1 MKISA
6 PGLRVDGRLGKL
18 AALSAAAFALIVFC
32 SVEVGRLAANK
43 VATELLFPRRKGFAA
58 PPGRSTMLY
67 GEEDA
72 DSARWHQAMRG
83 GRSYS
88 KKVDGNYIGK
98 RSILPGISSSLQ
110 PITLTT
116 WSAPAAA
123 MPSVTTPNYAEMTE
137 GEIHTLTAAQIADAR
152 VVLSKESSSTW
163 LAWKKK
169 LTPSQRRELGDY
181 QSAQA
186 KRNEE
191 ETRSDRAAGSGGY
204 AEGTTGT
211 TSQSSTAGPT
221 PAMKALMKAM
231 EEKVIK
237 EIKLKEDEAAM
248 RALEEKL
255 AAEATRSNGEYS
267 YAVASLANLLAQAKK
282 KAEDDKSQLASTSS
296 KIKDIES
303 RIDEEPIWF
312 DKMYSR
318 VKGFVGNLTADGT
331 DVDEKVLVPYE
342 DLIWPELGII
352 GSTDFDLAPAEAVGR
367 DHLEEYTREAE
378 QGTLNEEVSTQQ
390 EDAVAGYDSLPL
402 MPGAGLIGSGD
413 FRPPLP
419 R

>member
-1 MKISA
+1 
-6 PGLRVDGRLGKL
+6 
-18 AALSAAAFALIVFC
+18 
-32 SVEVGRLAANK
+32 
-43 VATELLFPRRKGFAA
+43 
-58 PPGRSTMLY
+58 
-67 GEEDA
+67 
-72 DSARWHQAMRG
+72 
-83 GRSYS
+83 
-88 KKVDGNYIGK
+88 
-98 RSILPGISSSLQ
+98 
-110 PITLTT
+110 
-116 WSAPAAA
+116 
-123 MPSVTTPNYAEMTE
+123 
-137 GEIHTLTAAQIADAR
+137 
-152 VVLSKESSSTW
+152 
-163 LAWKKK
+163 
-169 LTPSQRRELGDY
+169 
-181 QSAQA
+181 
-186 KRNEE
+186 
-191 ETRSDRAAGSGGY
+191 
-204 AEGTTGT
+204 
-211 TSQSSTAGPT
+211 
-221 PAMKALMKAM
+221 MKAM

-237 EIKLKEDEAAM
+237 ENKLKEDEAAM

-255 AAEATRSNGEYS
+255 AAEATRSNGEYN
-267 YAVASLANLLAQAKK
+267 YAMASLANLLAQAKK